1 VKGFVASA
9 LLGVG
14 YLLVYMAVKNGGQ
27 FATDPVG
34 ALHDS

>member
-1 VKGFVASA
+1 MKGFIASA
-9 LLGVG
+9 VLGVG

-27 FATDPVG
+27 FATDPKG